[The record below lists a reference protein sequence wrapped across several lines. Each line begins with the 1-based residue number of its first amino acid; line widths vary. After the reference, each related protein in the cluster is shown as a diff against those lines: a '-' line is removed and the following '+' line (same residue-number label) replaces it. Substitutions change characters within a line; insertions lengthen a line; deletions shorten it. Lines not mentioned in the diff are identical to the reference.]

1 MLHILV
7 LSIWWITLYLVFF
20 FLQNRMS
27 DVPKLKGEKERKP
40 VSLRV
45 QDAAE
50 GLLSVIMDRVVRHIR
65 P

>member
-1 MLHILV
+1 
-7 LSIWWITLYLVFF
+7 
-20 FLQNRMS
+20 MS

-65 P
+65 PYN